1 MRKQVRKMTPEIVD
15 LDASLT
21 ALWFR
26 SGGLTR
32 EQVVEKL
39 DGYPDEYRELFREK
53 LNYYRNQ
60 VRVMY
65 EQPR

>member
-1 MRKQVRKMTPEIVD
+1 MTPEIVD

-26 SGGLTR
+26 VGDLTR

-39 DGYPDEYRELFREK
+39 NGYPGEYRELFREK

-60 VRVMY
+60 VRMMY
-65 EQPR
+65 EQTR